1 MTSYFVLM
9 FLDYR
14 IENDRINCTINFG
27 RQYKISS
34 LLLQIKE
41 TWWLDLQVVWHD
53 QEDYESY
60 GQRKNDR
67 SHFISELV
75 CSKILENKHSHAWL
89 LERKETVGQGYLQ
102 NALEIEREQG
112 KSKEHAEKDHEEDAQ
127 NQFEIQ
133 RQHRQRK
140 EVINC

>member
-1 MTSYFVLM
+1 M
-9 FLDYR
+9 
-14 IENDRINCTINFG
+14 
-27 RQYKISS
+27 
-34 LLLQIKE
+34 
-41 TWWLDLQVVWHD
+41 
-53 QEDYESY
+53 
-60 GQRKNDR
+60 
-67 SHFISELV
+67 
-75 CSKILENKHSHAWL
+75 
-89 LERKETVGQGYLQ
+89 GQGYLQ